1 MMFFS
6 RQSRE
11 KRGGAAVEF
20 AIVLPIFILLMS
32 AILDYGYYFYIQN
45 YLTNAVRNG
54 VRMGVTKRG
63 ANLAD
68 QQAQMHDIACK
79 HAREALVMDFGI
91 TCKSGGSGLDLCPC
105 TAQHSTATYS
115 SEQWYMYQLTVTR
128 PFTPPMGMVPA
139 PRYNGYSYTMR
150 YEY

>member
-1 MMFFS
+1 MRFFS
-6 RQSRE
+6 RSRRD

-20 AIVLPIFILLMS
+20 ALVLPLFVFLMS

-68 QQAQMHDIACK
+68 QQAQMHNLACQ
-79 HAREALVMDFGI
+79 HAKDALVLSFGLE
-91 TCKSGGSGLDLCPC
+91 CKGSGSGLDLCPC
-105 TAQHSTATYS
+105 TARHSTATYS
-115 SEQWYMYQLTVTR
+115 SESWYMYQLTITR
-128 PFTPPMGMVPA
+128 AFQPPMGMVPV
-139 PRYNGYSYTMR
+139 PKYNAYSYTMR